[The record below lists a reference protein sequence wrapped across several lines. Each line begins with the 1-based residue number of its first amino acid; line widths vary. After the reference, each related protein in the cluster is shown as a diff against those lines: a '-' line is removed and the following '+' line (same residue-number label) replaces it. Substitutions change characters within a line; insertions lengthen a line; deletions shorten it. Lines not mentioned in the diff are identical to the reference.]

1 MKQKIACVYLI
12 ENLTNGKKYIGQTV
26 NFKSRKRCHKCNH
39 TKKNYY
45 IYLAMRKYGYENFE
59 YTILIKDQTI
69 NYDKLD
75 FWECYFIELFGTLN
89 RNNGYNNDSG
99 GNLNRVC
106 SEEKKKKISEATKG
120 KKVSDETRLKMSVS
134 QRGKIGPL
142 NNSYGLI
149 RSNETKEK
157 YGMGSGQLFREILKG
172 GKLSYATNFGSKS
185 TTVLIGKYP
194 IFAKPLIIMKR
205 LCIENDINY
214 KPILIKEMLN
224 FVQNFD
230 LKTIINIY

>member
-59 YTILIKDQTI
+59 YTILIKDNTI

-106 SEEKKKKISEATKG
+106 SEEKKK
-120 KKVSDETRLKMSVS
+120 
-134 QRGKIGPL
+134 
-142 NNSYGLI
+142 
-149 RSNETKEK
+149 
-157 YGMGSGQLFREILKG
+157 
-172 GKLSYATNFGSKS
+172 
-185 TTVLIGKYP
+185 
-194 IFAKPLIIMKR
+194 
-205 LCIENDINY
+205 EN
-214 KPILIKEMLN
+214 
-224 FVQNFD
+224 
-230 LKTIINIY
+230 

>member
-1 MKQKIACVYLI
+1 MI
-12 ENLTNGKKYIGQTV
+12 ENLINCKKYIGQSIDFE
-26 NFKSRKRCHKCNH
+26 NRKRCHKCNY
-39 TKKNYY
+39 TKKNYH
-45 IYLAMRKYGYENFE
+45 IYLSMRKYGYENFE
-59 YTILIKDQTI
+59 YTILMKDRTI

-89 RNNGYNNDSG
+89 KNKGYNNDSG

-106 SEEKKKKISEATKG
+106 SEEKKKKISESNRG
-120 KKVSDETRLKMSVS
+120 KKVSNETRLKMSVS

-157 YGMGSGQLFREILKG
+157 CGMGSGQLFREILKD

-185 TTVLIGKYP
+185 TTVLIKKYP

-214 KPILIKEMLN
+214 EPILMKEMLN
-224 FVQNFD
+224 FVQKFD
-230 LKTIINIY
+230 LKTINNID

>member
-1 MKQKIACVYLI
+1 
-12 ENLTNGKKYIGQTV
+12 
-26 NFKSRKRCHKCNH
+26 
-39 TKKNYY
+39 
-45 IYLAMRKYGYENFE
+45 
-59 YTILIKDQTI
+59 
-69 NYDKLD
+69 
-75 FWECYFIELFGTLN
+75 LN

-157 YGMGSGQLFREILKG
+157 CGMGSGQLFRKILKG

-214 KPILIKEMLN
+214 EPILVKEMLN